1 LALLLLEDVT
11 KAKKKLLHEAVCPVS
26 SIFYISSLDILTT
39 DADKVGCGVQFNPK
53 DESVLGL
60 HV

>member
-1 LALLLLEDVT
+1 VT

-26 SIFYISSLDILTT
+26 SIFYISSLDTLTT